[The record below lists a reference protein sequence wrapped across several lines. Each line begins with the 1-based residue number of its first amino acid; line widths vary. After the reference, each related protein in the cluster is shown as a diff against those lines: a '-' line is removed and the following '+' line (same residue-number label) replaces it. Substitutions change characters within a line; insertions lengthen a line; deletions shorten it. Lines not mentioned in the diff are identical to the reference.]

1 MEFLYANVHNFLT
14 ILAAATLV
22 YTLWKWSSMR
32 VLQRLV
38 ALQFV
43 FVVMHTWEELRIP
56 GGFVE
61 MIQAKL
67 NFTLLNPH
75 FGELVLAT
83 IILIIFIPPLL
94 FPRRTFLLAVPMLLG
109 VLEVVAHLLAT
120 RMFDSVIPYS
130 PGLLTAVVL
139 MLPVSIYGIRYIVQ
153 KRLMPPIHWLYSFA
167 YMMFGLAMAQ
177 QVVVRSSGMH
187 YFEFLANARRA
198 MLGS

>member
-1 MEFLYANVHNFLT
+1 MEFLYANVHSILT
-14 ILAAATLV
+14 ILAIGTLA
-22 YTLWKWSSMR
+22 YTLWKWSSLR

-43 FVVMHTWEELRIP
+43 FTVVHTWEELRIP
-56 GGFVE
+56 GGFTE

-94 FPRRTFLLAVPMLLG
+94 FPRRTFLFAVPMLLG
-109 VLEVVAHLLAT
+109 VLEVVAHSLAT

-130 PGLLTAVVL
+130 PGLVTAVVL
-139 MLPVSIYGIRYIVQ
+139 MLPVSIYGIQYIV
-153 KRLMPPIHWLYSFA
+153 KNKLMPPIHWLYSFL
-167 YMMFGLAMAQ
+167 YMIFGLAMAQ
-177 QVVVRSSGMH
+177 QVVVRSSGMD
-187 YFEFLANARRA
+187 YFEFLANARKA
-198 MLGS
+198 MLGN